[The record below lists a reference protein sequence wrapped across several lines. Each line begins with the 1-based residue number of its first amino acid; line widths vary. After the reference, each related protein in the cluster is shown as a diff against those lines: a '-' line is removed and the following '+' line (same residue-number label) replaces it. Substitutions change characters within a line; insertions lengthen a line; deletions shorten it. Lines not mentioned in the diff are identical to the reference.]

1 MDSGSHASPGMTACF
16 SLPTPFIM
24 PDILGKFLEQETIKD
39 KKYPVSMIEHI
50 SKTDGFRFSCFDRN
64 DKLLLEFNS

>member
-50 SKTDGFRFSCFDRN
+50 SKTDGFRLTCFVRN
-64 DKLLLEFNS
+64 DSLLGN